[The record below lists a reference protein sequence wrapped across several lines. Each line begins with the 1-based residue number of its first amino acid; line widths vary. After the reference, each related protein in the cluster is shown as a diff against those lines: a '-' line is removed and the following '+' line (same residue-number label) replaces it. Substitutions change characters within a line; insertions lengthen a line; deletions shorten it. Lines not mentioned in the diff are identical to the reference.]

1 MRIPF
6 EPTQHGPIE
15 RLPLDSTR
23 RLLAL
28 WALGGAFAGG
38 VLDFAFCV
46 PLCVFLGGA
55 FAYPVF
61 ALATD
66 RTRPRF
72 AAPPATEARWRTLV
86 RAPLVAGEARVA
98 LYFVLLAP
106 STWLAYMLGRASTHR
121 PSNWFRDDDPLQ
133 LAILLTL
140 GLLTVLTP
148 RLFCRF
154 APAVQ
159 RPDILY
165 FVMLGPS
172 LVVVAFV
179 VSRFAS
185 LRALDPEWLCA
196 QVTQQGRLTRGH
208 DELLALALACGLVVV
223 MHVPE
228 MFRGVRE
235 LRSPRAPKL
244 DAPTS
249 GAPASGPSVPSFD
262 ETRHVHP

>member
-1 MRIPF
+1 MVRIPF
-6 EPTQHGPIE
+6 EPTKRAPDE

-28 WALGGAFAGG
+28 WALGGSFVGG
-38 VLDFAFCV
+38 VLDFAFCL
-46 PLCVFLGGA
+46 PLCLFLGGA

-61 ALATD
+61 AIATD
-66 RTRPRF
+66 RSRPRF
-72 AAPPATEARWRTLV
+72 EAPPPAEARWRTLV
-86 RAPLVAGEARVA
+86 RAPLVAGEARVG
-98 LYFVLLAP
+98 LYFVLLAA
-106 STWLAYMLGRASTHR
+106 SSWLVYMLGRALTHR
-121 PSNWFRDDDPLQ
+121 PSNWLRDDDPIQ

-154 APAVQ
+154 APAVR

-172 LVVVAFV
+172 VVVVAFV

-196 QVTQQGRLTRGH
+196 QVTHHGRLTRGH
-208 DELLALALACGLVVV
+208 DELLALALVCVLVVLL
-223 MHVPE
+223 HVPE
-228 MFRGVRE
+228 LLRGVRE
-235 LRSPRAPKL
+235 LRPPRAPTPE
-244 DAPTS
+244 APRS
-249 GAPASGPSVPSFD
+249 AAPSVD
-262 ETRHVHP
+262 EARHVRA